1 MRNIYLLLFF
11 LAFSGAVKAQEQVV
25 TPVPP
30 AESKPQLSIFKVYS
44 VGLGFGYYKPGL
56 NYWNDRTPYSFSGGV
71 MPSLQMEVNLIAN
84 VRARLSGGYFN
95 SSAKLLRVPTWGEE
109 RVEHTL
115 TPISLSAYYYLP
127 GSIVTLYGGGG
138 GDLMLVNS
146 VYESPAGKQ
155 TGRGSTSTGH
165 LLLGLETA
173 LDRFIIGVETRYY
186 IGKYTQTLQTS
197 IEADPFKEDIRVN
210 GWYIGLNLK
219 YSLTQPDGDKAR

>member
-1 MRNIYLLLFF
+1 
-11 LAFSGAVKAQEQVV
+11 
-25 TPVPP
+25 
-30 AESKPQLSIFKVYS
+30 
-44 VGLGFGYYKPGL
+44 
-56 NYWNDRTPYSFSGGV
+56 
-71 MPSLQMEVNLIAN
+71 
-84 VRARLSGGYFN
+84 
-95 SSAKLLRVPTWGEE
+95 
-109 RVEHTL
+109 
-115 TPISLSAYYYLP
+115 LSAYYYLP

-210 GWYIGLNLK
+210 GWYIGLNFK